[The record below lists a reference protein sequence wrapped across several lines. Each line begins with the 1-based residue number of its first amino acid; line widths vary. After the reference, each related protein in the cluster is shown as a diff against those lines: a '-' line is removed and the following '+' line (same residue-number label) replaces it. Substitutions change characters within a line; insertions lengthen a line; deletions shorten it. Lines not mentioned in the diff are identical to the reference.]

1 MTQNDNFFIFDC
13 NGDIVGNPNGYK
25 TMSAALTQQNRAG
38 SPAYKAIWA
47 AYDARAAAGS
57 ERLNICKIAHKAPI
71 ERIPLIQAARMLGA
85 LQIINI

>member
-25 TMSAALTQQNRAG
+25 TMSAALSQQNRPG
-38 SPAYKAIWA
+38 SAAYKAIWA
-47 AYDARAAAGS
+47 AFDARTAAGS
-57 ERLNICKIAHKAPI
+57 TRHNICKIAHKTPI
-71 ERIPLIQAARMLGA
+71 ETIPLIQAARMLGA